1 LKLLLENGRIA
12 VDEFMMDNSF
22 APNPVGSGHGSF
34 KRRKWR
40 GIPLVQLPN
49 DVPAREAAEKIF
61 DFYLTPVKTL

>member
-1 LKLLLENGRIA
+1 
-12 VDEFMMDNSF
+12 MDNSF
-22 APNPVGSGHGSF
+22 APNPAGSGHGSF